1 MHFYRSQTLKDSSTI
16 TLKYK
21 AHSLKQTECCSISC
35 FIPYS
40 VQLIL
45 KNISSHVWCINIHIH
60 FERQKIS
67 PFYPDILTIISFP
80 YLSLF
85 FLSHLFFLWLRSTS
99 SLVSLVA
106 KNHPR
111 IFHIHINTSHTFSC
125 SSFFVNS
132 SCNQKI
138 HVKLAV
144 VCRLMQCFILFN

>member
-1 MHFYRSQTLKDSSTI
+1 MSYYSSSTIKDSSTI
-16 TLKYK
+16 TRKYK

-67 PFYPDILTIISFP
+67 SFYPDILTIISFP

-85 FLSHLFFLWLRSTS
+85 FLSHLFF
-99 SLVSLVA
+99 SLTQVNVISRLTCRKKPPSHISHSHKYISYIFMLV
-106 KNHPR
+106 
-111 IFHIHINTSHTFSC
+111 FLS
-125 SSFFVNS
+125 
-132 SCNQKI
+132 
-138 HVKLAV
+138 
-144 VCRLMQCFILFN
+144 